1 MFITRDL
8 SFRSIRITGI
18 ALVTSMLVTVCSAE
32 TKAKDWRVYGGSN
45 ENIKY
50 SPLNQITTSN
60 VKTLK
65 PAWRYLSSQASAT
78 NRTDM
83 KVNPLIVDGVLYG
96 LNPQLKVFALDA
108 ATGREKW

>member
-1 MFITRDL
+1 MF
-8 SFRSIRITGI
+8 RITGI
-18 ALVTSMLVTVCSAE
+18 ALVTSVLLAICSAE
-32 TKAKDWRVYGGSN
+32 TKPNEWGVYGGSN

-50 SPLNQITTSN
+50 SPLKQITTAN
-60 VKTLK
+60 VKTLIK
-65 PAWRYLSSQASAT
+65 AWTYSSSQASDT

-108 ATGREKW
+108 ATGREKWVY